1 MLPQPCG
8 VRAEGGVRRR
18 SGATGACIAGHRER
32 HRTRYRLWFA
42 FVTSERNAS
51 SGLGPRGIIPRGLPG
66 EVWRGGGGGRGGT
79 ISGQSTV
86 FDGGG

>member
-1 MLPQPCG
+1 MW
-8 VRAEGGVRRR
+8 
-18 SGATGACIAGHRER
+18 GACGRGGSAKIRRDRRVHARHRER

-42 FVTSERNAS
+42 LVTSERNAS